1 MAHEIAH
8 SWTGNLVTNRN
19 FEHFWMNEGFTV
31 YVERKINGLLYGE
44 SAREFSALCG
54 LEDLKQSVTIN
65 LLVLYH

>member
-1 MAHEIAH
+1 MVAHEIAH

-31 YVERKINGLLYGE
+31 YVERRINGSLYGE
-44 SAREFSALCG
+44 NSREFAALGG

-65 LLVLYH
+65 YS